1 MTLKVL
7 PNVGRFLCISVFFF
21 LLAVSTAVSAQE
33 QVAVPENL
41 TLTDALQLAMKNNPI
56 LQRDRQ
62 NMTIAHAN
70 VRQARQ
76 LPNPEFDVSSE
87 SYPVFE
93 SNPGSFWNNQELIF
107 RAGQTIETAGKRS
120 KRTRVAQQE
129 LLATGSDVR
138 NTEREIRLEVKGRY
152 FAAVLAKTQLSLAQ
166 EILKQFDEVIRLN
179 EARFKQGEL
188 SGLEMNRI
196 RAERLRFYSDVL
208 DSNLQLANSKTAL
221 LEVLGAGDL
230 TGKFDIV
237 ETLAAAVQ
245 PVQLSELQQLALQSR
260 PDFVAAQQRLER
272 NQREVEV
279 QKAEAMPNV
288 TPSFGYKRDFGLN
301 TAAFG
306 ITLPIPLFNR
316 NQGGIT
322 KASAQVEQQRYE
334 VTRSLLAVRR
344 EVQQGYQTLES
355 QAERLRALEKEYV
368 PAAKKAHEIAQES
381 YRLGALDLI
390 GLLDAE
396 RVYRET
402 LRAYNVALFDYKIA
416 VFQLEA
422 SVGKE
427 F

>member
-1 MTLKVL
+1 MTLKAL
-7 PNVGRFLCISVFFF
+7 PNVGRSLPMCV
-21 LLAVSTAVSAQE
+21 LLLIIAATGSAAQE
-33 QVAVPENL
+33 IVVPEQL
-41 TLTDALQLAMKNNPI
+41 TLSDALQLAVKNNPV
-56 LQRDRQ
+56 LLRERQ
-62 NMTIAHAN
+62 NLAVASAN
-70 VRQARQ
+70 MLQARQ
-76 LPNPEFDVSSE
+76 LPNPEFDASSQ

-93 SNPGSFWNNQELIF
+93 PNPGSFWNNQELTF
-107 RAGQTIETAGKRS
+107 LAGQTLETAGKRS

-129 LLATGSDVR
+129 FQATGSDVQ
-138 NTEREIRLEVKGRY
+138 NAQREMALEVKRRY
-152 FAAVLAKTQLSLAQ
+152 FAVVLAKSQLSLAQ

-196 RAERLRFYSDVL
+196 RAERFRFYTDVL
-208 DSNLQLANSKTAL
+208 DSDLQLKNSKTAL
-221 LEVLGAGDL
+221 LELLGIGDFTRKFDTAEPLTVALQMLQLGDL
-230 TGKFDIV
+230 
-237 ETLAAAVQ
+237 Q
-245 PVQLSELQQLALQSR
+245 RLALQSR
-260 PDFVAAQQRLER
+260 PDLFAAQERLER
-272 NQREVEV
+272 NRREVEL
-279 QKAEAMPNV
+279 QRAEAIPNV
-288 TPSFGYKRDFGLN
+288 TPSFGYKRDFGIN

-316 NQGGIT
+316 NQAGINRAT
-322 KASAQVEQQRYE
+322 AQVEQQRYE
-334 VTRSLLAVRR
+334 VTRALLSVQR
-344 EVQQGYQTLES
+344 EVQQGYQSLES
-355 QAERLRALEKEYV
+355 QAERLRALEQEYV

-416 VFQLEA
+416 VFELEA